1 MTTQACSARNFTP
14 AENSPSQFGAKNMKK
29 IVLTFGV
36 ISGLISSVL
45 MVCTLPFIDRIGFD
59 NGVIVGYTGI
69 TLSCLLIFFGIR
81 SYRDNVNN
89 GAISF
94 GKAFAIGI
102 LISLISIAFYIVTWE
117 IVYSTLLP
125 DFGDK
130 MVNHMMEKARASG
143 AGPAEIAAQLEA
155 TKRFGELYKNPF
167 IRAAFTFI
175 EPLPV
180 ALPITLISALI
191 LRKKPKPGES
201 PEAIAATV

>member
-1 MTTQACSARNFTP
+1 
-14 AENSPSQFGAKNMKK
+14 MKK

-36 ISGLISSVL
+36 ISGVISSVL
-45 MVCTLPFIDRIGFD
+45 MVCTLPFIERIGFD

-69 TLSCLLIFFGIR
+69 ILSCLLIFFGIR

-94 GKAFAIGI
+94 RKAFAIGI

-117 IVYSTLLP
+117 IVYTTLLP

-143 AGPAEIAAQLEA
+143 AGPAEIATQIEE

-167 IRAAFTFI
+167 IRAAFSFI

-180 ALPITLISALI
+180 ALPITLISAWI
-191 LRKKPKPGES
+191 LRKKPKSGDS